1 VGKATNLRQRVRS
14 YFSGDD
20 RRKIGSLLRET
31 HDIRHLAC
39 ATTLEAAVTEVRL
52 IHEHQPRYNRVAKR
66 WRAYAYVKLTLDE
79 TFPRLAVVKAARRD
93 GGLYIG
99 PLPSANTARLVAE
112 AVNSVVPLRRC
123 TARLSPARLPV
134 RDAPCT
140 PAQLGVATCPC
151 SGGIDAVTYRRLVDV
166 AARGL
171 TTDPSA
177 LLGPLADRMAVLAS
191 AERYEE
197 AADVRDR
204 AAALS
209 SALARQRR
217 VDALRGAGVV
227 RLAFRRGGGAEVHN
241 GVLVRTW
248 ADEAPMLPLATGPE
262 PPASDQPLPLALA
275 DEVGCIAGWLDA
287 EAARVRL
294 EHCDGGLASRV
305 GLLPSFQP
313 GAGPARSAQR

>member
-1 VGKATNLRQRVRS
+1 M
-14 YFSGDD
+14 
-20 RRKIGSLLRET
+20 
-31 HDIRHLAC
+31 
-39 ATTLEAAVTEVRL
+39 
-52 IHEHQPRYNRVAKR
+52 
-66 WRAYAYVKLTLDE
+66 
-79 TFPRLAVVKAARRD
+79 
-93 GGLYIG
+93 
-99 PLPSANTARLVAE
+99 
-112 AVNSVVPLRRC
+112 
-123 TARLSPARLPV
+123 

-151 SGGIDAVTYRRLVDV
+151 SGGIDAATYRRLVE
-166 AARGL
+166 AAVRGL
-171 TTDPSA
+171 TTEPA
-177 LLGPLADRMAVLAS
+177 VLLGPLADRMDTLAV

-217 VDALRGAGVV
+217 IDALRRAGVV
-227 RLAFRRGGGAEVHN
+227 RVAFRRGGGAEVHN

-248 ADEAPMLPLATGPE
+248 ADEQPTLPLASGPE

-294 EHCDGGLASRV
+294 EHCEGGLASRV
-305 GLLPSFQP
+305 GALPSFQP
-313 GAGPARSAQR
+313 GAGTVRTGQR